1 MLLAEL
7 VVAELVVLTQVLI
20 LQLCMEQMGLVA
32 VVEHQV
38 VSVAVEESVGLEG

>member
-1 MLLAEL
+1 MGEAGAQAVRRVEE
-7 VVAELVVLTQVLI
+7 VKAVRPVGAGVRA
-20 LQLCMEQMGLVA
+20 GLVA